1 MAESGAWP
9 SQGRFL
15 LTRGVLHNDR
25 PYKRYCIWDAR
36 KANESVKADTAS
48 KWWCNK
54 RVGSCENKK
63 DPV

>member
-1 MAESGAWP
+1 MAESGARP

-15 LTRGVLHNDR
+15 LTRVSYIMTGPTSATAYEMLG
-25 PYKRYCIWDAR
+25 KRM
-36 KANESVKADTAS
+36 NVKADTAS

-54 RVGSCENKK
+54 RVRSCENKK